1 MPFGNISNSTER
13 DTRHRVCRRTK
24 LQYLHS
30 FFDPVKSMKAPD
42 KRESRHLVV
51 IGGGT
56 MGVDISAAFLAG
68 GWQVTIVEPM
78 VLSHPLRK
86 KQLTQ
91 SLATLG
97 VHDKSAPF
105 LEQMSDVAFDQVDH
119 GLVIEAVPESL
130 ALKQQVFSELVRLV
144 PEHIPL
150 CSNSS
155 AIPISEIGRG
165 LPNPARM
172 LGTHFFMPAHLVP
185 GVEVVSSVQ
194 TDPAIA
200 QRVADDMRSAGRVP
214 IMVKRDIPGFLVN
227 RLQHAISREA
237 FHLIDEGIASPAD
250 IDAAVRFGFGF
261 RYLAA
266 GPCLQRDHAGL
277 DVHCAAARSIYP
289 DLCNDAEPARVLR
302 ERVEEGALGMKMG
315 RGFFDWDEASMAA
328 ERARYQGLLLAAA
341 RLLEKEIAQAATGS
355 AGQDQQTVSSA

>member
-1 MPFGNISNSTER
+1 MRTPDISEQK
-13 DTRHRVCRRTK
+13 HW
-24 LQYLHS
+24 
-30 FFDPVKSMKAPD
+30 
-42 KRESRHLVV
+42 VV

-86 KQLTQ
+86 KQLNQ
-91 SLATLG
+91 SLSTLG

-105 LEQMSDVAFDQVDH
+105 VEKIADVAFDQIGH

-130 ALKQQVFSELVRLV
+130 ALKQQVFAELVRLV
-144 PEHIPL
+144 PDHIPL

-165 LPNPARM
+165 LPNPARL

-194 TDPAIA
+194 TDPVVA
-200 QRVADDMRSAGRVP
+200 QRGADDMRSAGRVP

-315 RGFFDWDEASMAA
+315 RGFYEWDEAKMEA

-341 RLLEKEIAQAATGS
+341 RLLEKEIAHAASGGLDDQTGHLKTD
-355 AGQDQQTVSSA
+355 GIERPHQVGLLNRR

>member
-1 MPFGNISNSTER
+1 MTSPSDVNL
-13 DTRHRVCRRTK
+13 K
-24 LQYLHS
+24 
-30 FFDPVKSMKAPD
+30 
-42 KRESRHLVV
+42 HLVV
-51 IGGGT
+51 IGAGT
-56 MGVDISAAFLAG
+56 MGVDIAAAFLSG
-68 GWQVTIVEPM
+68 GWRVSLVEPM

-86 KQLTQ
+86 KQLGH

-97 VHDKSAPF
+97 LTDRTASFHER
-105 LEQMSDVAFDQVDH
+105 LGEVAFQEIRH

-130 ALKQQVFSELVRLV
+130 ALKQEVFAELVETV
-144 PEHIPL
+144 PHYIPL

-165 LPNPARM
+165 LRGASRM

-185 GVEVVSSVQ
+185 GVEVVSSVE
-194 TDPAIA
+194 TDPAVA
-200 QRVADDMRSAGRVP
+200 ARVAEDLRSAGRVP

-237 FHLIDEGIASPAD
+237 FSLIDQGIATPAD

-277 DVHCAAARSIYP
+277 DVHNAAARSIYP
-289 DLCNDAEPARVLR
+289 DLCNDAEPARCLR
-302 ERVEEGALGMKMG
+302 ELVEEGALGMKMG
-315 RGFFDWDEASMAA
+315 RGFFNWNEATMET
-328 ERARYQGLLLAAA
+328 ERRRYQSLLLAAA
-341 RLLEKEIAQAATGS
+341 RLLESKISQASQSPQTHQDQAQAQAQ
-355 AGQDQQTVSSA
+355 AKAQAQA

>member
-1 MPFGNISNSTER
+1 MSAS
-13 DTRHRVCRRTK
+13 
-24 LQYLHS
+24 
-30 FFDPVKSMKAPD
+30 D
-42 KRESRHLVV
+42 KRESKHLVV

-68 GWQVTIVEPM
+68 GWQVTIVEPL
-78 VLSHPLRK
+78 VLSHPLRR
-86 KQLTQ
+86 KQLAQ

-97 VHDKSAPF
+97 VHDQSAPF
-105 LEQMSDVAFDQVDH
+105 VEKIADVAFDQIEH

-130 ALKQQVFSELVRLV
+130 ALKQQVFAELVQRV
-144 PEHIPL
+144 PDQIPL

-165 LPNPARM
+165 LPNPARL

-315 RGFFDWDEASMAA
+315 RGFFDWNEASMES

-341 RLLEKEIAQAATGS
+341 RLLEKEIAQAASSGCVE
-355 AGQDQQTVSSA
+355 QDQRSA